1 MPLATVFGGS
11 GYLGQ
16 AAVRAFLAEG
26 WTVRAATRHGAAAS
40 ETPSGLTSIQAD
52 IRNPDQA
59 ARAVEGADCVVNAVS
74 AYVEQGGVTYEEI
87 HVRGAETLARACRD
101 DAGASCLIQISGIG
115 ADPAAMSRYI
125 SARGRGEERVREVL
139 PTASILRPSVLFS
152 EDGGL
157 VAALA
162 GIVRSAPVIPLIG
175 GGRTR
180 LQPVHVEDVAAAVVR
195 TARAGGD
202 TGKVY
207 ELSGPETLTLRQIF
221 ERVAAALGRRRAYLP
236 LPFALARAAAPFAE
250 RLPGA
255 PLTLAQVEL
264 LMSDNLADPA
274 LPGFSEL
281 GIQPRPLDSALA
293 SLSAARS

>member
-26 WTVRAATRHGAAAS
+26 WTVRVAARHAAAAS
-40 ETPSGLTSIQAD
+40 ETPDGLTSIQAD

-59 ARAVEGADCVVNAVS
+59 TRAVGGADCAVNAVS
-74 AYVEQGGVTYEEI
+74 AYVETGDITYEEI

-101 DAGASCLIQISGIG
+101 TGVSCLIQISGIG
-115 ADPAAMSRYI
+115 ANPAAMSPYI

-139 PTASILRPSVLFS
+139 PTATILRPSVLFS

-202 TGKVY
+202 TGRVY
-207 ELSGPETLTLRQIF
+207 ELGGPQTLSLRQIF
-221 ERVAAALGRRRAYLP
+221 ERVAAALGRHRAYLP
-236 LPFALARAAAPFAE
+236 LPFAVARAVAPFAE

-255 PLTLAQVEL
+255 PLTRAQVEL
-264 LMSDNLADPA
+264 LMSNNLADPK
-274 LPGFSEL
+274 LPGFAEL
-281 GIQPRPLDSALA
+281 GIQPRTLDSALA
-293 SLSAARS
+293 SLSAARR